1 MKKLLIASSVALL
14 ALSFQAGAASL
25 PILELTK
32 LGSSPFDMSK
42 MQLLPGLNV
51 SSEQVSAYG
60 QITKGQSFAHDW
72 GLQSDTADVRI
83 ASYNNVASNKAA
95 ITAVG
100 LYSDSSFTTK
110 IASAV
115 LKDNQWVLRGVLGT
129 ANQVYGLR
137 IEGFGDKTLTSGS
150 YTTNTSTV
158 PVPGA
163 VWLFGSAIAG
173 LVGFSK
179 RKKAGLTA

>member
-14 ALSFQAGAASL
+14 ALSFQASAAPK
-25 PILELTK
+25 PILEISKVDT
-32 LGSSPFDMSK
+32 SSADLAKMS
-42 MQLLPGLNV
+42 LVEPHI
-51 SSEQVSAYG
+51 STEQVSGYG
-60 QITKGQSFAHDW
+60 QIAKNQTLVHDW

-83 ASYNNVASNKAA
+83 ANYSNIASNKAA

-100 LYSDSSFTTK
+100 LYSDTSFTTK

-115 LKDNQWVLRGVLGT
+115 LKDNQWVLRGVLGI
-129 ANQVYGLR
+129 ADHVYGLR
-137 IEGFGDKTLTSGS
+137 VEAQGGATLSSGS

-179 RKKAGLTA
+179 RKKADLTA

>member
-14 ALSFQAGAASL
+14 ALSFQASAASL
-25 PILELTK
+25 PVMTFTIEDTSVADI
-32 LGSSPFDMSK
+32 GK
-42 MQLLPGLNV
+42 MNLIPP
-51 SSEQVSAYG
+51 SRSTEQVSGYG
-60 QITKGQSFAHDW
+60 QMERYQSVVQDW
-72 GLQSDTADVRI
+72 GIQADTAGVRI
-83 ASYNNVASNKAA
+83 ANYTNVAGGNAA
-95 ITAVG
+95 VTAVG
-100 LYSDSSFTTK
+100 LYSDTSFTTK

-115 LKDNQWVLRGVLGT
+115 LKDNQWVLRGVLGI
-129 ANQVYGLR
+129 ADHVYGLR
-137 IEGFGDKTLTSGS
+137 IAANGATNVKNGS
-150 YTTNTSTV
+150 YTTNVSTV